1 VSDNLSKEATE
12 LVREGRQALRPTDAD
27 KARVFA
33 ALNNRIAG
41 VDAPP
46 QAKPQVDPAAPS
58 TGLTA
63 GKLTALTV
71 GVVAAVTAAVLYGLN
86 QPVAPLPTVVA
97 TAAQSTEASPQQ
109 DVPGSVSELP
119 DDLAAPTAPN
129 DVQNAGSASS
139 RTSGRDSDSSR
150 LAEEVALLTRAEK
163 EFHSGNL
170 KQALASVDEHR
181 RKFPKGKLVQ
191 ERVNLRMQVLCGLG
205 RDAEAEAEQ
214 KRFSRLTSGKG
225 APTDV
230 CRRGK

>member
-1 VSDNLSKEATE
+1 VNDNLSKEATE
-12 LVREGRQALRPTDAD
+12 LVREGRRALRPTDAD
-27 KARVFA
+27 KARVLA

-46 QAKPQVDPAAPS
+46 NAKPRVEPAAPS
-58 TGLTA
+58 SGLTA
-63 GKLTALTV
+63 GKLAALTV
-71 GVVAAVTAAVLYGLN
+71 GVVAAVTGAVLYGLN
-86 QPVAPLPTVVA
+86 QQEDNVPAVVVTAPQV
-97 TAAQSTEASPQQ
+97 SEASPVE
-109 DVPGSVSELP
+109 DLPRSVSELP
-119 DDLAAPTAPN
+119 DDLAPPSAPSDA
-129 DVQNAGSASS
+129 QSAGASAS
-139 RTSGRDSDSSR
+139 RASGRDGDSSR

-170 KQALASVDEHR
+170 RQALSAVDEHR

-214 KRFSRLTSGKG
+214 KRFSRMTSGKG

>member
-1 VSDNLSKEATE
+1 MSDNLSKEAKE

-46 QAKPQVDPAAPS
+46 HAKPQVDPVAPG

-71 GVVAAVTAAVLYGLN
+71 GVVAAVTAAVFYGMN
-86 QPVAPLPTVVA
+86 QPETSLPAVVA
-97 TAAQSTEASPQQ
+97 TAPQNTEAPPLQ
-109 DVPGSVSELP
+109 DVPGLVSELP
-119 DDLAAPTAPN
+119 DDLAAPAAPN
-129 DVQNAGSASS
+129 DVQNAGAA
-139 RTSGRDSDSSR
+139 RASGRDGESSR